1 MLQKFKEHIN
11 SNFSFLKDKKL
22 LIAISGGIDSIVLSH
37 LLHLSNFDI
46 SFAHCNFKLRGNE
59 SDEDEVFIKEL
70 GKTLNKKIFTTH
82 FDTENYAKEN
92 KKSIQI
98 AARDLRY
105 NWFKELIKE
114 YQYDYIITGHNT
126 NDNLET
132 FLINLS
138 RGTGLEGL
146 TGIPPINGKIVRP
159 LLAFSRDEIVLFAIK
174 NNITWRED
182 KSNASIKYVRNK
194 VRHQVLP
201 ILREINP
208 NLLSSFQNT
217 LTYLNESQQI
227 IDEKVAEISSK
238 IIKKDANGILK
249 IDILEF
255 DKTPHK
261 KAYLY
266 QILKD
271 YGFTEWNDVVDLITA
286 QSGKQLFSKEY
297 RLIKDR
303 DFIIL
308 TKLNTALEAKNQ
320 FKIPESTRK
329 IEKPI
334 ALSLNIVSEEMDI
347 DNKTIYVDKDLL
359 KFPLTARK
367 WEYGDY
373 FCPTGMNGTKKISRY
388 FKDKK
393 LSLLDKENIWLL
405 ANADNEI
412 IWVIS
417 YRQDNRFL
425 ATNTTKNILKITTL

>member
-1 MLQKFKEHIN
+1 MLQKFKNHIQT
-11 SNFSFLKDKKL
+11 NFPFLHGKKL

-37 LLHLSNFDI
+37 LLHLSHFDI

-59 SDEDEVFIKEL
+59 SDEDELFIKAL
-70 GKTLNKKIFTTH
+70 ANKFDIKVLTTC
-82 FDTENYAKEN
+82 FDTEKYAKEN
-92 KKSIQI
+92 KISIQI
-98 AARDLRY
+98 AARELRY
-105 NWFKELIKE
+105 NWFKDLVKE
-114 YQYDYIITGHNT
+114 HHFDYIITGHNT

-146 TGIPPINGKIVRP
+146 TGIPPINENVVRP

-194 VRHQVLP
+194 IRHKVLP
-201 ILREINP
+201 ILKEINP
-208 NLLSSFQNT
+208 NLLSTFQNT

-227 IDEKVAEISSK
+227 IDEKVSEISSK
-238 IIKKDANGILK
+238 IIKKDANGLFK
-249 IDILEF
+249 IAVLELE
-255 DKTPHK
+255 KTANK

-271 YGFTEWNDVVDLITA
+271 YGFTEWNDVLDLTKA

-308 TKLNTALEAKNQ
+308 TEINANLESKKQ
-320 FKIPESTRK
+320 FEITDSTKKINN
-329 IEKPI
+329 PI
-334 ALSLNIVSEEMDI
+334 SLNFNIVDEEIDI
-347 DNKTIYVDKDLL
+347 DNKTIYVDRDLL
-359 KFPLTARK
+359 KFPLSVRK

-373 FCPTGMNGTKKISRY
+373 FCPKGMKGTKKISRY

-412 IWVIS
+412 IWVID
-417 YRQDNRFL
+417 YRQDNRFI
-425 ATNTTKNILKITTL
+425 TKNTTKNILKITSK